1 MKPILINDLLLEDIP
16 SGGVEHVDDT
26 VAKVLDLDRVRSDDM
41 TSFDQNAMYVVSNI
55 ARFTRE
61 KIEQLIKCNYII
73 IEHGYQFLNKPRRV
87 CRFKDFIVPRELR
100 INYDLYAKA
109 KAVFVQT
116 TEHLNMFNIN
126 DVKANFINLK
136 SSLWSNADLD
146 LLDELRKT
154 DLKPVYSI
162 YKSINGIK
170 NTRGAIQYCNDNN
183 LPYELIGNKN
193 TRREFLE
200 CLSRNKSLVFL
211 PTPHN
216 ETFSRLVVEARCMG
230 IEVIT
235 TKTYGAVLEDWY
247 DMYEGKE
254 LVDFL
259 RKNTTANLDKIRE
272 YLYS

>member
-1 MKPILINDLLLEDIP
+1 MLINDLFVEDIP
-16 SGGVEHVDDT
+16 SGGAEHVNDMA
-26 VAKVLDLDRVRSDDM
+26 VKALGLDRVRSDDI
-41 TSFDQNAMYVVSNI
+41 TSFNQNDIYIVCNI

-61 KIEQLIKCNYII
+61 KIEQLTKCNYII

-87 CRFKDFIVPRELR
+87 CRFKDFIVPQELR
-100 INYDLYAKA
+100 INYDLYANA

-116 TEHLNMFNIN
+116 TEHLNMFLKN

-146 LLDELRKT
+146 LLDELRKS
-154 DLKPVYSI
+154 DLKPIYSI

-170 NTRGAIQYCNDNN
+170 NTHGAVKYCEEKK

-200 CLSRNKSLVFL
+200 CLSRNHALVFL

-247 DMYEGKE
+247 DIYQGKE

-259 RKNTTANLDKIRE
+259 RRNTAANLDKIKE
-272 YLYS
+272 YLL